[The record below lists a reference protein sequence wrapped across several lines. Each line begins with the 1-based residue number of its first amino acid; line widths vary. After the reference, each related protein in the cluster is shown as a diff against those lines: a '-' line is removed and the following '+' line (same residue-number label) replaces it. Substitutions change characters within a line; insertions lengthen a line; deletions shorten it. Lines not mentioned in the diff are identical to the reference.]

1 MLASILNILV
11 LAASVVAVT
20 KLLPGIR
27 CKSFGTAVMVALGI
41 SVLNFVAFKLL
52 IFLALPFMLLT
63 GFLGYFII
71 NGLILY
77 AVDQMVDDFE
87 VKGMGNLLLGSTLI
101 SVVNWF
107 LSHVLGRFLHI

>member
-1 MLASILNILV
+1 MLMSLVNVLV
-11 LAASVVAVT
+11 LAASIVAVT

-41 SVLNFVAFKLL
+41 SILNFVAFRLL
-52 IFLALPFMLLT
+52 LFLALPFMLLT

-71 NGLILY
+71 NGFILY
-77 AVDQMVDDFE
+77 VVDQAVEDFE
-87 VKGMGNLLLGSTLI
+87 VKGVGNLLLGSTLI

-107 LSHVLGRFLHI
+107 LNHVLWSILR